1 MQGIRLDTPARMPL
15 PRRVAHDHLHPCT
28 ADTAHLPTQGTA
40 DTGHGR
46 HNQGGA
52 GQGRSSSTRPI
63 SRRLDTPS
71 RRMMLATW

>member
-15 PRRVAHDHLHPCT
+15 PRRVAHDRLHPRT
-28 ADTAHLPTQGTA
+28 GRHSASADT
-40 DTGHGR
+40 D
-46 HNQGGA
+46 QGGP